1 MASSK
6 VPYGTNDVQALIGQP
21 VCAVMKDGSYYCGIV
36 RGIEGDQVI
45 LQGGKG
51 KRKVSRHPKKAKAQI
66 AALGGLGQLF
76 GFGGGNGAGGLGAGL
91 GGGFRGLGGG
101 APGLGAGL
109 GLGAG
114 PAQGGSGLGGL
125 GGLGALRGLGGGGGF
140 NIGSIG
146 NMLRIGMGMMQFI
159 FPLLGGFKI

>member
-6 VPYGTNDVQALIGQP
+6 VPYSTNYVQALIGQP
-21 VCAVMKDGSYYCGIV
+21 VCAVMKDGSYYCGFV

-51 KRKVSRHPKKAKAQI
+51 KRKLSRNPKKAKAQI
-66 AALGGLGQLF
+66 SALGGLGQLF
-76 GFGGGNGAGGLGAGL
+76 GLGGGGGARGLGA
-91 GGGFRGLGGG
+91 GLGGG

-125 GGLGALRGLGGGGGF
+125 GGLGALGGLGGGGGF

-146 NMLRIGMGMMQFI
+146 SMLRIGMGMMKFI